1 MDLPEKKHRSSLKI
15 QAVYLECESEEA
27 NPLLEDAVLEVNR
40 AVEEHF
46 AKMQEETGYV
56 EAYHN
61 LHVYTKEGKDADT
74 YVTFV
79 TYDMKIR
86 GIYTEVPGLATFYA
100 KKEKDKMQVISDP
113 KESDV
118 QRYIARLTK
127 HQDVQNLFRKVN
139 EEYNGALQSDAL
151 LREALSE
158 LQNAYGSTEDNG

>member
-1 MDLPEKKHRSSLKI
+1 MKRRWIVLLLLFYDDRSSGVWIYQRRSTEGTKKTSSLKI

-46 AKMQEETGYV
+46 AKMREETGYV

-61 LHVYTKEGKDADT
+61 LHVYTKKGKDADT

-100 KKEKDKMQVISDP
+100 KK
-113 KESDV
+113 
-118 QRYIARLTK
+118 RTRC
-127 HQDVQNLFRKVN
+127 R
-139 EEYNGALQSDAL
+139 
-151 LREALSE
+151 
-158 LQNAYGSTEDNG
+158 

>member
-1 MDLPEKKHRSSLKI
+1 MKRRWIVLLLLFMTIGAAGYGFTREEAQKVQKTSSLKI

-86 GIYTEVPGLATFYA
+86 GIYTEVPASCPFLFLQKMLQVLVLLYKSLGFSY
-100 KKEKDKMQVISDP
+100 KKRKG
-113 KESDV
+113 
-118 QRYIARLTK
+118 
-127 HQDVQNLFRKVN
+127 QDAGNLRSK
-139 EEYNGALQSDAL
+139 
-151 LREALSE
+151 RE
-158 LQNAYGSTEDNG
+158 